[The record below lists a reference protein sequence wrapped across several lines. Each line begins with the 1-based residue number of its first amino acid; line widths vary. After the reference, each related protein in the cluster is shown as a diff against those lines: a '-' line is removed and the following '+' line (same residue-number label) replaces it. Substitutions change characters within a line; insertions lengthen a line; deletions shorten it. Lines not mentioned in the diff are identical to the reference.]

1 MLGWNRKRSDDT
13 PVESRKGFRSNGNS
27 TGQGGKRDEDR
38 LQMSEE
44 YTAEAQYQ
52 FMVNLRD
59 KEGLARLG
67 LVTNQ
72 TWHDDPRRLL
82 FNLARYKFVS
92 KMLSGK
98 RKVLEAG

>member
-1 MLGWNRKRSDDT
+1 
-13 PVESRKGFRSNGNS
+13 
-27 TGQGGKRDEDR
+27 
-38 LQMSEE
+38 MSEE
-44 YTAEAQYQ
+44 NTMEPQYQ